1 MISFCLSLIPPGHGI
16 WNRERLLGPHVR
28 GTNKAE
34 FILERERE
42 RESVW
47 DMDRGRRSVDVIP
60 VFQYFWGVNEVE
72 LEGKPAAVLLLKNP
86 MHERTLHPPAGQFL

>member
-1 MISFCLSLIPPGHGI
+1 MESGIERDCWAHMSEAQTKHSSFS
-16 WNRERLLGPHVR
+16 
-28 GTNKAE
+28 
-34 FILERERE
+34 RE
-42 RESVW
+42 RESLW

-60 VFQYFWGVNEVE
+60 VFQYFWGVSEVG